1 MHLARARKPPRAA
14 ASDRVATRLEES
26 GLASPTGWGMPMHDI
41 SRVPIA
47 APAGVVQRVLRI
59 GAGDR
64 AGNYGTTGGVA
75 TRNLIRDTEAAV
87 GDELKP
93 GWKTYVGNLA
103 DKSQPLTT
111 FATTEDYYQDLQS
124 KFAKV
129 AKSGGKTRPNFS
141 STAYALARVT
151 YGLQTGMDQSGLKPS
166 EEDLA
171 MPHRFPYSAIERSVG
186 FYLDGTDDNAALE
199 RWTRRLYDATVERAA
214 LNTPHISDPHELNWY
229 KQAVTAQ
236 LNELHAAV
244 LALEASKGNGDALDL
259 YSPVVQRLLKA
270 ANNMHGN
277 IPDYGPHTKINIPVS
292 DRIHVHVERPED
304 WDEDDDAMQVPMT
317 PGSHYAMAMSPPRV
331 PRGVAV
337 DDDDEYLV
345 GTDGRGIDPDRV
357 EDFDLLLN
365 GHKRGKTTI
374 PSSALDDF

>member
-129 AKSGGKTRPNFS
+129 AKSGGKTRPNL
-141 STAYALARVT
+141 T
-151 YGLQTGMDQSGLKPS
+151 

-214 LNTPHISDPHELNWY
+214 LNTPHIGDPHELNWY

>member
-103 DKSQPLTT
+103 DKS
-111 FATTEDYYQDLQS
+111 

-214 LNTPHISDPHELNWY
+214 LNTPHIGDPHELNWY